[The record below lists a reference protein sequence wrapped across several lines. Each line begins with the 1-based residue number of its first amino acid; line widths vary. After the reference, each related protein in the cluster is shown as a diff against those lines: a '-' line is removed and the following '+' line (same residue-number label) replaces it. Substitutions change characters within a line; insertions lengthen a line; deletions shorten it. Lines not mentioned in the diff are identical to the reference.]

1 MNSRADH
8 STVQDGNDGNAD
20 GGIRIFPR
28 RKLHEGEQ
36 GAANSEP
43 KPRGRPPLK
52 LGLKAVESQF
62 SLPQKDAAASFGI
75 SLTAFKQV
83 CRKLGINRWPYRRQG
98 KALAQEPDDMNA
110 DGQASSSKTEELHAD
125 ERCHA
130 DGSSIPSVYKH
141 KSKSV
146 VLPSL
151 PSLLSSRH
159 GGIVPAHSLE
169 TGRSILSGLPD
180 ALPSMQS
187 RAMGMP
193 LPGLS
198 PVPSSFHFLDLMG
211 GPAPSPAPRT
221 NLPFVQT
228 QPSLNTHPGSN
239 IQTDKGRKWGGH
251 ISGCMGT
258 RAADSNSVFGE
269 EFDVM
274 TASNQCQ
281 PTLFLAAPLMPTHVS
296 NHHADNKDN
305 VEASFEPVRKDAKV
319 QQHSVMLNTQKASFA
334 RVIQADT
341 HHDQP
346 MSTQTMHA
354 HTLNQSHTPRLRLN
368 MQEHALSSMKHGAV
382 QAATNLNSKQP
393 HIEVASPLYN
403 LHIAELEGSE
413 PQLSSRHLGTTIN
426 TSFMTPL
433 VSISETLEKN
443 EDATAPLPLAPFDD
457 DKAVVS

>member
-1 MNSRADH
+1 MDGHDDH
-8 STVQDGNDGNAD
+8 SAAQDEDPD
-20 GGIRIFPR
+20 DGIRVFPR
-28 RKLHEGEQ
+28 RKLHEAEHGKVY
-36 GAANSEP
+36 SEP
-43 KPRGRPPLK
+43 VRGRPPMTLSLK
-52 LGLKAVESQF
+52 TVELLF
-62 SLPQKDAAASFGI
+62 DLPQKDVAARFGI

-83 CRKLGINRWPYRRQG
+83 CRKLGITRWPYRRAS
-98 KALAQEPDDMNA
+98 KALAPEASPDPDEFDPEGQNNA
-110 DGQASSSKTEELHAD
+110 SPSETGGLLSHQSRTASSLTQDHAD
-125 ERCHA
+125 
-130 DGSSIPSVYKH
+130 D
-141 KSKSV
+141 SKSV
-146 VLPSL
+146 VPPPPSSPLSSPHSGILPMPSL
-151 PSLLSSRH
+151 GL
-159 GGIVPAHSLE
+159 
-169 TGRSILSGLPD
+169 GRASLSGPSKRQVVGRAELPH
-180 ALPSMQS
+180 SMQ
-187 RAMGMP
+187 AP
-193 LPGLS
+193 D
-198 PVPSSFHFLDLMG
+198 SFPFLDLI
-211 GPAPSPAPRT
+211 GPAFDFDM
-221 NLPFVQT
+221 PFLQT